1 MNILTR
7 YGCLQSSAD
16 RVIRGRLD
24 MPSRLS
30 VTDGGLVA
38 VLGVFGQELQC
49 DRREGRRGLQRAAP
63 AVSRRSGNDSSL
75 CLIADRSLSN
85 PRCVTVRFVA
95 RR

>member
-38 VLGVFGQELQC
+38 VLGVFGQELHG
-49 DRREGRRGLQRAAP
+49 DRW
-63 AVSRRSGNDSSL
+63 
-75 CLIADRSLSN
+75 
-85 PRCVTVRFVA
+85 
-95 RR
+95 

>member
-30 VTDGGLVA
+30 GIDGGLVA
-38 VLGVFGQELQC
+38 VLGVFGQELRR

-63 AVSRRSGNDSSL
+63 AV
-75 CLIADRSLSN
+75 
-85 PRCVTVRFVA
+85 
-95 RR
+95 

>member
-38 VLGVFGQELQC
+38 VLGVFGRSFIVIAARGAGDCNALRRRCHGDQETTRLYASLLT
-49 DRREGRRGLQRAAP
+49 GR
-63 AVSRRSGNDSSL
+63 SRTLD
-75 CLIADRSLSN
+75 A
-85 PRCVTVRFVA
+85 
-95 RR
+95 